1 MSHLLQ
7 EKIIQFN
14 VLFKESETVIDELQA
29 ALSDLIPGLQH
40 EYGLDF
46 VQVERI
52 RQYLDDRG
60 TLFRFLRRAG
70 FDFNAALKALNSDL
84 RWRIENDV
92 DSITLS
98 DVHPLFIEKGL
109 FFFHKTDKFGRPC
122 AVVNLRE
129 YKREDGS
136 PTIEE
141 VKKFIIYNAEVA
153 RRLLLDKTMNSRD
166 GPVLQ
171 YVILLDLKG
180 AGVSTLDV
188 ELVPF
193 TIDIMRHHFPGSAG
207 AIFVLNYGWM
217 YSGIWQILKRILPEE
232 SLNRIFFPS
241 EQELWNYFDEENV
254 LTEQGGKDTYEY
266 DSDTC
271 EAYQIYGNPSPILQL
286 PKPLS
291 RVTSFDSLS
300 SIHDIFYSAH
310 NTPFHS
316 RPSTPFFS
324 RPATPVSSRPS
335 TPYPSRPASPGLDH
349 VAVPNWLK
357 MTPRSR
363 HNPFHITPIDNN
375 INKSNN
381 AIISPNPIKP
391 MSLSVSPMAS
401 PNLAF
406 HQEVPALTSH
416 KSMTPINNISIE
428 NKDNNDHH
436 DHHDNHNHHHH
447 HRHHHH
453 HHVGQ
458 PLHHHHIPIARRSRL
473 KLYFTRLLRKFIA
486 RSRVSGFIYYLAM
499 VVLFRGGLMNEF
511 LKLITQQVSMQL
523 GWSASTT
530 TALTTAILSTA
541 LSGRA
546 GNRLLRN

>member
-14 VLFKESETVIDELQA
+14 VLFKESETVIDDLQT
-29 ALSDLIPGLQH
+29 ALADLIPELQQ
-40 EYGLDF
+40 EFGLDF

-70 FDFNAALKALNSDL
+70 FDFDVALKALISDL
-84 RWRIENDV
+84 RWRIEHNV
-92 DSITLS
+92 DSITLA

-129 YKREDGS
+129 YKREDGA
-136 PTIEE
+136 PTIDE

-266 DSDTC
+266 DADTC
-271 EAYQIYGNPSPILQL
+271 EAYQIYGSPSPILKL

-291 RVTSFDSLS
+291 RATSYDSLS

-324 RPATPVSSRPS
+324 RPATPISSRPS
-335 TPYPSRPASPGLDH
+335 TPYPSRPASPAADH
-349 VAVPNWLK
+349 VVPNWLK

-375 INKSNN
+375 INKNN
-381 AIISPNPIKP
+381 NVIISPNPLKP
-391 MSLSVSPMAS
+391 MSISASPMAS

-406 HQEVPALTSH
+406 HQEEPALTSH
-416 KSMTPINNISIE
+416 KSMTPINNISTE

-436 DHHDNHNHHHH
+436 DNLYHYNRHNQLI
-447 HRHHHH
+447 
-453 HHVGQ
+453 GQ
-458 PLHHHHIPIARRSRL
+458 PLHHHPVARGSRL

-486 RSRVSGFIYYLAM
+486 RSRVSGFLYYLVM

-511 LKLITQQVSMQL
+511 LKLVTQQVSMQL

-546 GNRLLRN
+546 GNRLLGRN

>member
-14 VLFKESETVIDELQA
+14 ALFKESETVIDDLQI
-29 ALSDLIPGLQH
+29 ALADLIPGLQQ
-40 EYGLDF
+40 EFGLDF

-52 RQYLDDRG
+52 RQYLGDRG

-70 FDFNAALKALNSDL
+70 FDFGAALKALISDL
-84 RWRIENDV
+84 RWRIENNV
-92 DSITLS
+92 DSITLA
-98 DVHPLFIEKGL
+98 DIHPLFIEKGL

-180 AGVSTLDV
+180 AGVSTLDL

-241 EQELWNYFDEENV
+241 EQELWNYFEEENV
-254 LTEQGGKDTYEY
+254 LIEQGGKDTYEY
-266 DSDTC
+266 DTDTC
-271 EAYQIYGNPSPILQL
+271 EAYQIYGSPSPILQL

-291 RVTSFDSLS
+291 RATSYDSLN

-349 VAVPNWLK
+349 VVVPNWLK
-357 MTPRSR
+357 MTPR
-363 HNPFHITPIDNN
+363 NPFHITPIDNN
-375 INKSNN
+375 KINNV
-381 AIISPNPIKP
+381 IISPNPLKP
-391 MSLSVSPMAS
+391 MSLSVSPMVS

-406 HQEVPALTSH
+406 QQEVPALTSH
-416 KSMTPINNISIE
+416 KSMTLSTE
-428 NKDNNDHH
+428 NKDNDHH
-436 DHHDNHNHHHH
+436 DQ
-447 HRHHHH
+447 
-453 HHVGQ
+453 HVGQ
-458 PLHHHHIPIARRSRL
+458 PLHHPVTRRSRL
-473 KLYFTRLLRKFIA
+473 KLYFAKLLRKFIA
-486 RSRVSGFIYYLAM
+486 RSRVSGFLYYLVM
-499 VVLFRGGLMNEF
+499 VVLFRGGIMNEF
-511 LKLITQQVSMQL
+511 LKLVTQQVSMQL

-530 TALTTAILSTA
+530 TALTTAVLSTA